1 MAVQRGT
8 YVPIVALV
16 VCFGLMAEESE
27 SITQKSEE
35 SMVCTSASQDDEL
48 LEPQEDILNVSAQAR
63 IRNARAK
70 EKRADRAA
78 HYPRHKVQDLGNYIG
93 GLGAD
98 AIRLNV
104 NLFTW
109 DSFKVITGIFPFY
122 IFSRMV
128 DERLQSMFHDNHHHK
143 NENQFPRWSHDFAE
157 KSIGVPITFFGLSYL
172 TTRNKELRES
182 SRIFLIGFP
191 FVIFGKDLLK
201 SFQWG
206 LSKRPWNEK
215 FDCRRRAF
223 GGFPSGHVAEA
234 TYMAVMFGM
243 RYGLRAG
250 VPLGVL
256 AAAIGVTF
264 LNCNRH
270 YLSQMVAG
278 AGLGTLYAI
287 AANKLVDTRLNDQFS
302 FGLSMNERGAPSFAL
317 SYQF

>member
-8 YVPIVALV
+8 YVPIMALV

-27 SITQKSEE
+27 QITQKSEE
-35 SMVCTSASQDDEL
+35 SMVRTSASQDDEL
-48 LEPQEDILNVSAQAR
+48 LEPQEDILNISAQAR

-78 HYPRHKVQDLGNYIG
+78 LHPHHKVQDLGNYIG
-93 GLGAD
+93 GLAGD

-172 TTRNKELRES
+172 TTRN
-182 SRIFLIGFP
+182 
-191 FVIFGKDLLK
+191 
-201 SFQWG
+201 
-206 LSKRPWNEK
+206 
-215 FDCRRRAF
+215 
-223 GGFPSGHVAEA
+223 
-234 TYMAVMFGM
+234 
-243 RYGLRAG
+243 
-250 VPLGVL
+250 
-256 AAAIGVTF
+256 
-264 LNCNRH
+264 
-270 YLSQMVAG
+270 
-278 AGLGTLYAI
+278 
-287 AANKLVDTRLNDQFS
+287 
-302 FGLSMNERGAPSFAL
+302 
-317 SYQF
+317 